1 VYLISDDDTAQ
12 EAYDLQYFRL
22 GDVILDG
29 ILYKVPLILNNTI
42 DREEVRDRT
51 KTVYLGILVGDY
63 SLK

>member
-1 VYLISDDDTAQ
+1 VYLISADETAQ
-12 EAYDLQYFRL
+12 EAYNLQYFRL

-63 SLK
+63 